1 MDIELVLA
9 TFVSTAVGIAA
20 GRWYERKRAIRAINN
35 ISMQAA
41 EAMNALA
48 NAGIALAKM
57 GHADTPLE
65 ELAKKFMEMAKER
78 GFEGEAMSR
87 EEAAKRGLING
98 E

>member
-9 TFVSTAVGIAA
+9 TFVSTAVGITA
-20 GRWYERKRAIRAINN
+20 GRWYERKRAIKAIKN

-48 NAGIALAKM
+48 NAALALAKQ
-57 GHADTPLE
+57 GHADTPIE
-65 ELAKKFMEMAKER
+65 ELAKKFMEMAKNR

-87 EEAAKRGLING
+87 EEAVKRGIVDG